1 MSLAA
6 LPSHR
11 VATSRGVLE
20 LRGRAD
26 VRAPYRAIVIAIPG
40 GSGGPDEFSG
50 LPDALDIYGDGF
62 VLPLEAAGRSPAELA
77 EGVAEL
83 IAARFADRRVVLAGA
98 GAGAAVC
105 LAVRS
110 PGVRRV
116 VAIEPELAAAL
127 EGPGPLV
134 DVLLGADSRVADE
147 ARLRFEA
154 DRRVRVQAVPESGL
168 LAAPKPVVQAVQ
180 EACRRA
186 MALRAYDDREVDEA
200 LLEASPLNA
209 GRLAYWGPQGRAFCA
224 AYGSRSPN
232 TAAVTLTRGGDLPDG
247 ARPPPGAYDLVAVDA
262 PASPQILA
270 ALAALLAPD
279 GRLVCRAARIGS
291 ADTAAAGLVA
301 DAPVRETGAPILH
314 LRRRDA
320 APPPERLYLYNLAFA
335 PRLMDIRT
343 RLPTQMLR
351 SEPGLEVAY
360 ATAPTDLPVVEPS
373 RPKVMVLQRP
383 AERRPEIWR
392 PFLVDAIV
400 RDWITVMEFDDHPL
414 AIADVLGHAPPENAM
429 ERFGYFHAVQTS
441 TPSLVE
447 AFGAY
452 NPEVALFPNA
462 VFELLP
468 FPNRPPPRRVF
479 YGGVLRGAFAVDVAR
494 SLAPVVEEFPDV
506 EFVVIGDKAVF
517 DALPTERK
525 FGYGYMSYEAYL
537 SAVARCAVSISP
549 LEPRPLLETKSDA
562 KYLDAARA
570 GVPTIASPTVYEEVI
585 VEGENGLIARAP
597 EDWARLLA
605 QVLRE
610 PELQRRL
617 GRNAWE
623 DVRAGRMFA
632 GQVAARRDWYRS
644 LWARR
649 AELHEQLMDRV
660 TGLRQAVDMR
670 RRARP

>member
-11 VATSRGVLE
+11 VTTSRGVLE

-26 VRAPYRAIVIAIPG
+26 PRAANRAIVLAIPG
-40 GSGGPDEFSG
+40 GPDELST
-50 LPDALDIYGDGF
+50 LPGALDIYADGF
-62 VLPLEAAGRSPAELA
+62 VLVRDEAVRSTAELA
-77 EGVAEL
+77 EALTEL
-83 IAARFADRRVVLAGA
+83 IAARFANRRLVLVGT

-110 PGVRRV
+110 PAVRRV
-116 VAIEPELAAAL
+116 AAIEPDLAGDPGVL
-127 EGPGPLV
+127 EGAGPLV
-134 DVLLGADSRVADE
+134 DVLLGAESPVREDD
-147 ARLRFEA
+147 RLRLEA
-154 DRRVRVQAVPESGL
+154 ARRVRVQALGQGS
-168 LAAPKPVVQAVQ
+168 LATVPKPVVEAVQ

-186 MALRAYDDREVDEA
+186 MALRAHDDREVDEA
-200 LLEASPLNA
+200 LLEAAPLNA
-209 GRLAYWGPQGRAFCA
+209 RRLAYWGPQGRAFCA
-224 AYGSRSPN
+224 AYGSRSPK
-232 TAAVTLTRGGDLPDG
+232 TAAVTLGRDGALPDG
-247 ARPPPGAYDLVAVDA
+247 AQPERGAYDLVAVDA
-262 PASPQILA
+262 PASPPMLA
-270 ALAALLAPD
+270 ALAALLAPE
-279 GRLVCRAARIGS
+279 GRLVCRAARIAA
-291 ADTAAAGLVA
+291 ADVAAAGLA
-301 DAPVRETGAPILH
+301 AGEAVRETGAPILH

-320 APPPERLYLYNLAFA
+320 AAPPERLYLYNLAFA

-360 ATAPTDLPVVEPS
+360 ATAPTDLPTVDPA

-383 AERRPEIWR
+383 AERRPEAWR
-392 PFLVDAIV
+392 PFLADAV
-400 RDWITVMEFDDHPL
+400 ANDWVTVIEFDDHPL
-414 AIADVLGHAPPENAM
+414 AIADVLGQARPENAM

-447 AFGAY
+447 AFGAF
-452 NPEVALFPNA
+452 NPQVALFPNA

-479 YGGVLRGAFAVDVAR
+479 YGGVLRGAFAVEVAR
-494 SLAPVVEEFPDV
+494 SLAPVVEEFPDT

-517 DALPTERK
+517 DALPTARK
-525 FGYGYMSYEAYL
+525 ASYGYMSYEAYL
-537 SAVARCAVSISP
+537 GATARCAVSISP

-570 GVPTIASPTVYEEVI
+570 GVPTIASPTVYEDVI
-585 VEGENGLIARAP
+585 ADGENGLIARAP
-597 EDWARLLA
+597 EDWPRLLA
-605 QVLRE
+605 RVLRE

-623 DVRAGRMFA
+623 HVRATRMFA
-632 GQVAARRDWYRS
+632 DQVPARRDWYRA

-660 TGLRQAVDMR
+660 PGLREAVDMR
-670 RRARP
+670 RRRRP